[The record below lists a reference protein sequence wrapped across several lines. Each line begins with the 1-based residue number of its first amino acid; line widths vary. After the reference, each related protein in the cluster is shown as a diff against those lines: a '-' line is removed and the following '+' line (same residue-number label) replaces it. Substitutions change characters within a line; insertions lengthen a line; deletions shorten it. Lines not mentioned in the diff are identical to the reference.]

1 MQNTYIPDILKDK
14 LSLFFN
20 YFRSLLFILVSI
32 FLFLALFSFDIND
45 NSFLTSSSEQTN
57 NILGS
62 LGSYLS
68 SFILYTF
75 GLFGYGLVILFF
87 SISLQLFFKKKY
99 RECFIFKFYVVFKFF
114 I

>member
-45 NSFLTSSSEQTN
+45 NSFLTNSSEQTN

-62 LGSYLS
+62 LGSYLQVL
-68 SFILYTF
+68 FYTLLDF
-75 GLFGYGLVILFF
+75 SVMDWLFCFFLFHYSYF
-87 SISLQLFFKKKY
+87 SKGHQI
-99 RECFIFKFYVVFKFF
+99 IFL
-114 I
+114 